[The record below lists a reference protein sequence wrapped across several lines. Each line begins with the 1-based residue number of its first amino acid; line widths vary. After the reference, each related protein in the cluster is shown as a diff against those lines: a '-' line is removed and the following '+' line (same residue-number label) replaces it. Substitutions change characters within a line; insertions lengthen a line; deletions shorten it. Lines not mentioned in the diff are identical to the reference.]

1 MMRFVDNSS
10 LKTKEQFYAVTI
22 SIALYQPDIPQN
34 AGTLMRLGACLDL
47 KVHLI
52 HPTGFLFT
60 QKSFR
65 RAGMDY
71 LDQVD
76 LREHKSFEA
85 FNEWRKAEDKRLVL
99 LTTKSSILHTE
110 AAFESDDIL
119 MVGRESAGVPDEV
132 AEISDLNLRIPMRQ
146 DTRSINVAIAAS
158 LVLSDALRQTNHWA
172 NLS

>member
-1 MMRFVDNSS
+1 M
-10 LKTKEQFYAVTI
+10 TI
-22 SIALYQPDIPQN
+22 SLALYQPDIPQN

-47 KVHLI
+47 RVHLI

-76 LREHKSFEA
+76 LVEHKSFDA
-85 FNEWRKAEDKRLVL
+85 FNDWRTGETKRLVL
-99 LTTKSSILHTE
+99 LTTKSSIPHTQ
-110 AAFESDDIL
+110 ATFDANDVL

-132 AEISDLNLRIPMRQ
+132 ANISDLNLRIPMRQ
-146 DTRSINVAIAAS
+146 DMRSINVAISAS
-158 LVLSDALRQTNHWA
+158 LVLSEALRQTNHWA

>member
-1 MMRFVDNSS
+1 MHVLITEAKIEIVTLS
-10 LKTKEQFYAVTI
+10 L
-22 SIALYQPDIPQN
+22 ALYQPDIPQN

-76 LREHKSFEA
+76 LTEHKSFDA
-85 FNEWRKAEDKRLVL
+85 FNQWRSSEDKRLIL
-99 LTTKSSILHTE
+99 LTTKSSVPHTE
-110 AAFESDDIL
+110 ATFAPNDIL
-119 MVGRESAGVPDEV
+119 MVGRESAGVPDDV
-132 AEISDLNLRIPMRQ
+132 AQIADMNLRIPMRQ

-158 LVLSDALRQTNHWA
+158 LVLSEALRQTNHWA
-172 NLS
+172 NLT

>member
-1 MMRFVDNSS
+1 M
-10 LKTKEQFYAVTI
+10 TI
-22 SIALYQPDIPQN
+22 SLALYQPDIPQN
-34 AGTLMRLGACLDL
+34 AGTLIRLGACLDL
-47 KVHLI
+47 QVHLI

-76 LREHKSFEA
+76 LLEHKSFDA
-85 FNEWRKAEDKRLVL
+85 FNAWRTDENKRLAL
-99 LTTKSSILHTE
+99 LTTKSSIPHTQ
-110 AAFESDDIL
+110 ATFSTNDIL
-119 MVGRESAGVPDEV
+119 MVGRESAGVPDDV
-132 AEISDLNLRIPMRQ
+132 AEIADLNLRIPMRQ

-158 LVLSDALRQTNHWA
+158 IVLSEALRQTNHWA

>member
-1 MMRFVDNSS
+1 LTVS
-10 LKTKEQFYAVTI
+10 L
-22 SIALYQPDIPQN
+22 ALYQPDIPQN
-34 AGTLMRLGACLDL
+34 AGTMMRLGACLDL
-47 KVHLI
+47 RVHLI

-76 LREHKSFEA
+76 LVEHKSFEA
-85 FNEWRKAEDKRLVL
+85 FNDWRLEENKRLVL
-99 LTTKSSILHTE
+99 LTTKSSAPHTQ
-110 AAFESDDIL
+110 AKFQPDDIL
-119 MVGRESAGVPDEV
+119 MVGRESAGVPNEID
-132 AEISDLNLRIPMRQ
+132 EISDIRLRIPMRQ

-158 LVLSDALRQTNHWA
+158 LVLSEALRQTNHWA

>member
-1 MMRFVDNSS
+1 
-10 LKTKEQFYAVTI
+10 
-22 SIALYQPDIPQN
+22 
-34 AGTLMRLGACLDL
+34 MRLGACLDL

-76 LREHKSFEA
+76 LVEHKSFDA
-85 FNEWRKAEDKRLVL
+85 FNEWRNAQNKRLVL
-99 LTTKSSILHTE
+99 LTTKSSVPHTQ
-110 AAFESDDIL
+110 ASFTQNDIL

-132 AEISDLNLRIPMRQ
+132 AAISDLNLRIPMRQ

-158 LVLSDALRQTNHWA
+158 LVLSEALRQTNHWA
-172 NLS
+172 NLT